1 MRTTEASNSPVSR
14 SSRDIGDMFDID
26 QRLSSWQEHLDFR
39 LRVPTTYADHSRTGY
54 IERQANILHARYSQL
69 LWMNEHEILA
79 DTWSRYLYARLLLF
93 RPYLTHVQLHKTS
106 SNSATPSTETA
117 AFDFMVSKCQLL
129 CVQAAQSLIDHI
141 FRDLTC

>member
-1 MRTTEASNSPVSR
+1 MTFGQPATISRKTAERAVYPDAGNLKVYVVQAQNQPAPLEFFISYCKLHQLLGDILDTFYGRSDSMRTTEASNSPVSR
-14 SSRDIGDMFDID
+14 SSRDIGDMFDIE

-79 DTWSRYLYARLLLF
+79 DT
-93 RPYLTHVQLHKTS
+93 
-106 SNSATPSTETA
+106 
-117 AFDFMVSKCQLL
+117 
-129 CVQAAQSLIDHI
+129 
-141 FRDLTC
+141 